1 MIGFL
6 KYVFIV
12 LHADDHGE
20 RGTFALYS
28 LLNQHINFK
37 NRINGDQTK
46 RLDFDDSNLKNYS
59 GGSLQSK
66 ANKLLEKSSM
76 ALSFLTF
83 IVLLGTCMVIGDG
96 ALTLAIYVLSV
107 VQGMQSRSRKIN
119 TNHINTNHVVLL
131 FVTIFLVVFL
141 FQRFGTRKVCFS
153 FSPIMLLWFGSTV
166 AISVY
171 NIFTSYPR
179 VFNALSPYHIYY
191 YFARNHNQGW
201 EMLGAVVLCIR
212 GVEAMFDDM
221 GHFNKLGIQIA
232 ISCLVYP
239 CILLTY
245 SREAAYLIKNLENIS
260 NTLYSSVSINMF
272 HTSSK
277 YERQVDS
284 PEVNYLC
291 SSASSSKCTW
301 VTVIWVMLIT
311 TCLMPVVMLVI
322 WNANI
327 MLIGLFFLGI
337 YMTSLLNKVLQGS
350 SVPFAVSAFFL
361 VIMLL
366 WTYRRR
372 KKHEY
377 EAKLKLSLLDLQQL
391 VKLLNPP
398 KKSFSLRQVMV
409 VVTVQTLLITTV
421 LPMERFLI
429 GKLGPKVVYRC
440 LVQYGYMEH
449 PSMEAYE
456 YVAISNEKL
465 ELLETCKDRGRT
477 FVMGRTILRSSE
489 KAGWFLQL
497 MIDGIYQFLQKNFR

>member
-6 KYVFIV
+6 KYVFVV

-37 NRINGDQTK
+37 NRFSGGQTK

-76 ALSFLTF
+76 AQSFFTF
-83 IVLLGTCMVIGDG
+83 IVLLG
-96 ALTLAIYVLSV
+96 
-107 VQGMQSRSRKIN
+107 MQSRSPK
-119 TNHINTNHVVLL
+119 INTNHVVLL

-141 FQRFGTRKVCFS
+141 FQRFGTSKVCFS

-260 NTLYSSVSINMF
+260 NTLYSSVS
-272 HTSSK
+272 
-277 YERQVDS
+277 S
-284 PEVNYLC
+284 PV
-291 SSASSSKCTW
+291 
-301 VTVIWVMLIT
+301 
-311 TCLMPVVMLVI
+311 
-322 WNANI
+322 
-327 MLIGLFFLGI
+327 FF
-337 YMTSLLNKVLQGS
+337 Y
-350 SVPFAVSAFFL
+350 
-361 VIMLL
+361 
-366 WTYRRR
+366 
-372 KKHEY
+372 
-377 EAKLKLSLLDLQQL
+377 LSL
-391 VKLLNPP
+391 
-398 KKSFSLRQVMV
+398 S
-409 VVTVQTLLITTV
+409 
-421 LPMERFLI
+421 
-429 GKLGPKVVYRC
+429 
-440 LVQYGYMEH
+440 
-449 PSMEAYE
+449 
-456 YVAISNEKL
+456 
-465 ELLETCKDRGRT
+465 
-477 FVMGRTILRSSE
+477 
-489 KAGWFLQL
+489 
-497 MIDGIYQFLQKNFR
+497 